1 MSMARRRVRLVFGA
15 DMVTEPVI
23 YELGHR
29 FEIVTNIRRAD
40 VTRDQG
46 WVVLELSGESEELER
61 GVAYLEG
68 RGVRVDPVEG
78 DLVE

>member
-1 MSMARRRVRLVFGA
+1 MSTVRRRVRLVFGA

-23 YELGHR
+23 YELSR
-29 FEIVTNIRRAD
+29 TFEIVTNIRRAD

-46 WVVLELSGESEELER
+46 WVVLELTGEPEELER
-61 GVAYLEG
+61 GVRYLEG